1 MQKIADFANSVINNY
16 HIDSNII
23 QRVQAYLGIE
33 MKVDGWISNILSN
46 REYIGMEFNNDALMN
61 QGFVVN
67 DQKVLKVL
75 GNHQIGGIS
84 YNEEQSTVV

>member
-1 MQKIADFANSVINNY
+1 MQSSVDFVNSAINNY
-16 HIDSNII
+16 HVESCAI
-23 QRVQAYLGIE
+23 QNMQGRLNE
-33 MKVDGWISNILSN
+33 KWKVDGWISNILSN
-46 REYIGMEFNNDALMN
+46 REYIGVEFNNDALMH

-67 DQKVLKVL
+67 DQKELKVL